1 MGLSENRRATH
12 PLATKVNTAFS
23 DTRRCLF
30 PVSYPVSV
38 PYVKLTKVMCI
49 LFYHIYIQYM
59 EICGCPVRKMIQMPT
74 YERVTIKKLKYD
86 WDFLQSWVT
95 QTYHPNYW
103 THVSCSMGAP
113 VCALKRTMGCI
124 RTSKKKHMSFID
136 SQSIW

>member
-103 THVSCSMGAP
+103 THVSLFNG
-113 VCALKRTMGCI
+113 RTCLCPQKNHGLHQDI
-124 RTSKKKHMSFID
+124 QKKAYVLH
-136 SQSIW
+136 